1 MKKWHFLLWVLIIIA
16 TLLGLFG
23 QALAYYVDENMA
35 NNVPPVYYLTIITVI
50 SIILYLA
57 APLLV
62 YLLVKVKKIDKQFND
77 VYILGVAMI
86 GLIVSLWSVFV
97 CLMWW
102 G

>member
-1 MKKWHFLLWVLIIIA
+1 MKKWHFLLWVLIISA

-23 QALAYYVDENMA
+23 QALAYFVDEIMA
-35 NNVPPVYYLTIITVI
+35 SNVPPIYYLTIITVI

-57 APLLV
+57 TPFLV
-62 YLLVKVKKIDKQFND
+62 SVLVKFKKTDNKFND
-77 VYILGVAMI
+77 VYILGTVMV

-97 CLMWW
+97 CIMWW

>member
-1 MKKWHFLLWVLIIIA
+1 MWVLIISA
-16 TLLGLFG
+16 TVLGLFG
-23 QALAYYVDENMA
+23 QALAYFVDENMA
-35 NNVPPVYYLTIITVI
+35 NDVPPIYYLTIITVI

-57 APLLV
+57 TPFLV
-62 YLLVKVKKIDKQFND
+62 YLLVRFKKIDNKFND
-77 VYILGVAMI
+77 VYILGTVMV

>member
-1 MKKWHFLLWVLIIIA
+1 MWVLIIIA

-23 QALAYYVDENMA
+23 QALAYYVDEIMA
-35 NNVPPVYYLTIITVI
+35 SNVPPIYYLTIITII

-57 APLLV
+57 TPLLV
-62 YLLVKVKKIDKQFND
+62 YLLVKVKKIDNKFND